1 MGFPPL
7 SRFSLSSDSLVLTL
21 SVSTTD
27 LYDYAGSDRVQKRT
41 FTGEQFRARI
51 RPRGDTA
58 GYRGRF
64 GLLLLDQYSQDNIVE
79 ANKQADRPQR
89 LDAIGARIELPIEMA
104 FALYRR
110 PGTADELNPA

>member
-1 MGFPPL
+1 
-7 SRFSLSSDSLVLTL
+7 
-21 SVSTTD
+21 
-27 LYDYAGSDRVQKRT
+27 
-41 FTGEQFRARI
+41 
-51 RPRGDTA
+51 
-58 GYRGRF
+58 
-64 GLLLLDQYSQDNIVE
+64 VE